1 MRTLLVTLVMTVMC
15 VISLAQTIYYVNIDN
30 APNGSAT
37 GTMEAY
43 FQGDAYPHQTTTL
56 TFIENYYGGMGGKY
70 RSSSPLTQSTAANW
84 VIIKCHAK
92 KPWGPD
98 WLRGYSQQTFTGGSL
113 TQLPTIH
120 IEDPPTPPNDPPYP
134 K

>member
-1 MRTLLVTLVMTVMC
+1 MRALLMTLLMSAMC
-15 VISLAQTIYYVNIDN
+15 ALSLAETIYYVNIDN

-37 GTMEAY
+37 GTMEVY

-56 TFIENYYGGMGGKY
+56 TFIENYYGEMGGKY
-70 RSSSPLTQSTAANW
+70 RSSSPLTQSTAATW

-92 KPWGPD
+92 KPWEPD
-98 WLRGYSQQTFTGGSL
+98 WRRGYSQQTFTGGAL

-120 IEDPPTPPNDPPYP
+120 IEDTPNPPNDPSYP